1 MMVCIII
8 SSAQGK
14 TKVLFPIYYEAE
26 RPPMSGISDGCIER
40 EQVSIYIYNHCMMSY
55 DIIDIIN

>member
-8 SSAQGK
+8 SSSQGK

-26 RPPMSGISDGCIER
+26 RPPTSGISDGCIER
-40 EQVSIYIYNHCMMSY
+40 EQVSIYNHCMMSY
-55 DIIDIIN
+55 DIIV